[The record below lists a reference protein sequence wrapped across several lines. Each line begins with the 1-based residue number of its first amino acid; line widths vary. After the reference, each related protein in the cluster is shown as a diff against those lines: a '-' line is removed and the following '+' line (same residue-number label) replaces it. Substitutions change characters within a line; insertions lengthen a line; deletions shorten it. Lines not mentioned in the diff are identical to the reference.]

1 MADVCE
7 DDSRPAP
14 VPSLPGWFETQVTL
28 IWAVRIADM
37 CKFSIDFLAV
47 LHTLPWMSLV
57 LVCCTQ
63 LFAD

>member
-14 VPSLPGWFETQVTL
+14 VPFLQGWFETQVTL
-28 IWAVRIADM
+28 TWAVRIADS
-37 CKFSIDFLAV
+37 KFSIDFGRAAHPSLDVTSV
-47 LHTLPWMSLV
+47 L
-57 LVCCTQ
+57 Q